1 MKFNILNRENVY
13 QGKAFDVQK
22 VHMQL
27 PTGKHKYYDLVEHAD
42 SVSILPI
49 DAEGNILFVSQYRL
63 GADQE
68 LLELPAGLI
77 DEGEDPLSAAQREI
91 REETGYACKNMR
103 LLGDFY
109 LAAGYS
115 SEHMFAYLAPELELS
130 YLEPDTDEFITVK
143 KIAIKEAINMVQAG
157 DIQDAKTIATFMLAL
172 PHLVK

>member
-1 MKFNILNRENVY
+1 MKFNILNRETVY
-13 QGKAFDVQK
+13 QGRAFNVQK

-27 PTGKHKYYDLVEHAD
+27 PNSKRRHYDLVAHAD

-49 DAEGNILFVSQYRL
+49 DPQGNILFVSQYRL
-63 GADQE
+63 GADQD

-77 DEGEDPLSAAQREI
+77 DDGEDPLTAAQREI

-115 SEHMFAYLAPELELS
+115 SEHMFVFLAPELEAS
-130 YLEPDTDEFITVK
+130 YLEPDTDEFITLK
-143 KIAIKEAINMVQAG
+143 KIPFKDAINLVRG
-157 DIQDAKTIATFMLAL
+157 GEIKDAKTMAAFLLAL
-172 PHLVK
+172 PYLTG

>member
-1 MKFNILNRENVY
+1 MKFTILNRETVY
-13 QGKAFDVQK
+13 QGRAFNVQK
-22 VHMQL
+22 VHLQL
-27 PTGKHKYYDLVEHAD
+27 PNEKRRQYDLVEHAD

-49 DAEGNILFVSQYRL
+49 DTEGNILFVSQYRL

-77 DEGEDPLSAAQREI
+77 DPEEDPLTAAQREI
-91 REETGYACKNMR
+91 REETGFACNHMQ

-115 SEHMFAYLAPELELS
+115 SEHMYVFLAPQLEPS

-143 KIAIKEAINMVQAG
+143 KVPVLEAYNMAKAGKIK
-157 DIQDAKTIATFMLAL
+157 DSKTLATFLLAL
-172 PHLVK
+172 PILIQ